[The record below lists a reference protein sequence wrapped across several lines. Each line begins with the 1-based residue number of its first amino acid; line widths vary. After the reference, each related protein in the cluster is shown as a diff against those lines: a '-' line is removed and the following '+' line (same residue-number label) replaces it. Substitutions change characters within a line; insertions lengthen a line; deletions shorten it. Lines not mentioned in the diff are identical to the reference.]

1 MACKPSFRPHSF
13 PATRHFTRV
22 TVMRRILCSALTSLT
37 LAGCASTGYY
47 REEGSADYY
56 YERDYDRSGSYY
68 AGYGVGPSY
77 YGFYDPFWG
86 PSYYGAGYGGFGYG
100 FGGGYYAGS
109 WPYYNYS
116 PWYDSWWGV
125 GYNDWSWHSHQQ
137 TLARQRA
144 NQVRGENAAVAR
156 LRGGAP
162 DRDGAVGGNRGA
174 SRLAA
179 PNSGAVGPDR
189 WGNADAARQL
199 RTDTV
204 DPYYGTPRVRRGEA
218 MPQRQQPQL
227 GVREGP
233 QRIQPA
239 GNAPGFPSRENR
251 PIRTG
256 PAFDESRMKGPAVQR
271 APAPIRGSSPTSAP
285 APSRSFAPAP
295 AMDRSP
301 SFTPAPSAPSRSGGD
316 SGRTDRR

>member
-1 MACKPSFRPHSF
+1 
-13 PATRHFTRV
+13 
-22 TVMRRILCSALTSLT
+22 MRRILCSALASLT

-47 REEGSADYY
+47 REEGAADYY
-56 YERDYDRSGSYY
+56 YERDYDRRGSYY
-68 AGYGVGPSY
+68 AGYGVGPVY

-100 FGGGYYAGS
+100 FGGGYYAGG
-109 WPYYNYS
+109 WPYYSYS

-125 GYNDWSWHSHQQ
+125 GYNDWSWHHHQQ
-137 TLARQRA
+137 TRARERA
-144 NQVRGENAAVAR
+144 NQVRGENAAVAG
-156 LRGGAP
+156 LRGRAP
-162 DRDGAVGGNRGA
+162 DRDGAVGGNHGV
-174 SRLAA
+174 SRLVT
-179 PNSGAVGPDR
+179 PNSGAMGPDR
-189 WGNADAARQL
+189 GNADAARQL

-204 DPYYGTPRVRRGEA
+204 DPYYGTPRIRRGEA
-218 MPQRQQPQL
+218 LPQRQQPQL

-233 QRIQPA
+233 QRFRPA
-239 GNAPGFPSRENR
+239 GNAPGFPSRDNR

-271 APAPIRGSSPTSAP
+271 APAPIRGSSPMSAP
-285 APSRSFAPAP
+285 APARSFAPAP

-301 SFTPAPSAPSRSGGD
+301 SFAPARSAPSRSGGD